1 MVCLLSDIE
10 LCVENQ
16 SDTTW
21 EQSKASKEGAG
32 RKRGGL
38 TTSRSGPA
46 NPSQRLKPAGV
57 DSSDEEI
64 RHDAPLRLNADAR
77 DQGETR

>member
-1 MVCLLSDIE
+1 MRSNRINGRGLCLLSDIE
-10 LCVENQ
+10 LCIENQ

-46 NPSQRLKPAGV
+46 NPSQRFKPFLTAGR
-57 DSSDEEI
+57 SGQS
-64 RHDAPLRLNADAR
+64 
-77 DQGETR
+77 

>member
-1 MVCLLSDIE
+1 MAAKNRIFNLELGYTKDLCLNYSYRVPLILMNILEVKLKSEATESMVCLFSDIE

-32 RKRGGL
+32 
-38 TTSRSGPA
+38 
-46 NPSQRLKPAGV
+46 
-57 DSSDEEI
+57 
-64 RHDAPLRLNADAR
+64 
-77 DQGETR
+77 